1 MSGHLTV
8 VMGSDGKAQQVRFTS
23 HGNSISFDSG
33 RIIAVS
39 NTS

>member
-8 VMGSDGKAQQVRFTS
+8 VMVSDGKAQQVRFTS
-23 HGNSISFDSG
+23 HDNSFSFDTG
-33 RIIAVS
+33 QIVAVS